1 MIAILRLGDC
11 RFVTDTA
18 MEAYNKVIESK
29 SVDADYDIIKK
40 SHVLWLYS

>member
-1 MIAILRLGDC
+1 
-11 RFVTDTA
+11 

-40 SHVLWLYS
+40 AMRYGFIAKKKNDKKLKS